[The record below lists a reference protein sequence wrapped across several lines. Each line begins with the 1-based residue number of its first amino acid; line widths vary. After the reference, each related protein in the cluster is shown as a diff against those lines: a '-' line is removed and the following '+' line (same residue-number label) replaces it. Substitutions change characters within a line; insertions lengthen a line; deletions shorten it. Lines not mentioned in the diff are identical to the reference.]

1 MTGSLCCIAE
11 IDNDTV
17 NRLYSNFLKRYTRS
31 QMGSRSRRIGKA
43 GDAETI
49 QQRKREQM

>member
-1 MTGSLCCIAE
+1 MTGSLYRHK
-11 IDNDTV
+11 TV